1 MVEKEMVLIGERLL
15 ERMNTMENGKI
26 DRRIKRTKT
35 MMRDALVDLMSEM
48 PFGEITA
55 KDITS
60 RADLN
65 RATFYLHYNNVFELL
80 DELEDE
86 IATSF
91 SQMVEKISIKQGEE
105 WEYPIVGHICSFIVD
120 NQKLCR
126 CLLLNPRSDHF
137 ARKLT
142 EIMKRKGLQVKEELG
157 VRFDPVQEGYIHQF
171 IASGAMGMMKQWLL
185 EGMPISKDEM
195 TDFVMLIIRPI
206 FHILLPE

>member
-1 MVEKEMVLIGERLL
+1 MVEKEMVLKSERLL
-15 ERMNTMENGKI
+15 ERMNTMEKEKV

-35 MMRDALVDLMSEM
+35 MMRDALMDLMNEV

-80 DELEDE
+80 DELENE
-86 IATSF
+86 VAGSF
-91 SQMVEKISIKQGEE
+91 SQMLEKIEIKQDRK
-105 WEYPIVGHICSFIVD
+105 WEYPVVGQICSFIVD
-120 NQKLCR
+120 NQRLCR
-126 CLLLNPRSDHF
+126 CLLLNPRSDRF

-142 EIMKRKGLQVKEELG
+142 EIMKRKGMKVKEEMGLEFDS
-157 VRFDPVQEGYIHQF
+157 VREEYIHQF
-171 IASGAMGMMKQWLL
+171 IACGAMGMVKQWLL
-185 EGMPISKDEM
+185 EGMPMSKEEM

-206 FHILLPE
+206 FNILLP